1 MSESHELS
9 KLDTNSFEHMINLI
23 ALQVLGGGHTGF
35 GPGPDGGRDG
45 YFEGDA
51 PYPSLTERWSGRWYI
66 QSKFHK
72 PHLSKNPQKWLVEQI
87 KEELEEFQKSRT
99 KRLWPDNWIVAT
111 NIDPSGAPETGAF
124 DQARKMVAEARPGL
138 EKHFHIWGGQ
148 KILGFLALHPKITD
162 QYWRFLTP
170 VSVLR
175 QLYDTISDAQAS
187 VKDVIR
193 HLVVTQFKEQQFTK
207 LEQAGS
213 TADTR
218 PGIHR
223 LFTDLPFLCSQ
234 HKFVGMGAKYLAQT
248 AAQHHR
254 IEDSLPDSS
263 PWRSWRRHPCRARIW
278 FIKGGPGQGKSTL
291 SQYLSQIQRAAL
303 ILSADG
309 PLVTPEQRT
318 VAKEIQD
325 RATESGFWP
334 LVPRIPIYIELKDFA
349 QWYGHRGEDE
359 TRLLLSYLAER
370 LGANLGQTVHTGMLK
385 RAFTAARWLF
395 VFDGLDEVPSDVKD
409 AVAAQVTTFVDD
421 LLVGCASDALTICT
435 SRPQGYSGQF
445 STLDAAVVDLANLSP
460 DQALAC
466 AKPVLEIDRGPEDS
480 RKYLDILRVAIG
492 SHSVREIMTTPLQA
506 HIMAVVVRDGLK
518 PPERKWQLF
527 SNFYQVIKKREA
539 NRTLP
544 DKKLAELL
552 REGDKLLK
560 ALHNRLGFELHRR
573 AETSQGAQT
582 SLERHELNTIIRETV
597 SQLQDSEVDRT
608 VTTLM
613 EATTERLILV
623 NTPETGAAVRFDIR
637 PLQEFFAAEYL
648 YESISSEKLG
658 ARLRVIAGDSHWR
671 EVMHF
676 LLSALVENDRQTEL
690 SVAVEALV
698 DLNEK
703 SDDPNIRAL
712 SRRLALGGIIAAR
725 LLAEGVLDQDKRVR
739 LQFRKSLEPIFGSTD
754 FDVLNTLCE
763 VQRSHSKTWLC
774 DVLID
779 SLLEFSESESIGSAI
794 ILPYLLDD
802 DHYRVAEVTNF
813 VANSSI
819 SYNRCVLKALE
830 TSSIEEAVVFP
841 RWMIMQAFR
850 LLTGPDWVRLGANGL
865 RSAIHVLDSNRQ
877 AINDVALECG
887 IHPALAEICGVLIC
901 GDSGPSSEALPTSSE
916 RCGPVQISYYPI
928 PSELQHKKWSP
939 LVWDALTETSG
950 ILQTIHKI
958 FRFTQNQ
965 DRGERGAL
973 MTSVNG
979 DINFL
984 RALPD
989 HLTVFLSAIDWEDN
1003 DSQTVEDNIAP
1014 AVTAAPRRTK
1024 IRFVDVV
1031 SSDRWATELEPKEW
1045 NRFIENY
1052 PQIALTLLSELPFRQ
1067 SSLPKGPM
1075 YLQTPE
1081 GVGLLGRACRKQPR
1095 LLSAFPELW
1104 GKLLGCSQDSAEEL
1118 RSAICIA
1125 SAGPV
1130 VSKGYAMGLHPFEL
1144 RLPDEAGLLPHLLDA
1159 SVEQSRFWY
1168 RYHRNPATHAGGR
1181 EVIEGGREVIEQSVA
1196 KFLPDPGPLQGIICN
1211 EEPKNAVR
1219 AAAAMLYLLHPQCDV
1234 ALKAMCEELLVKLY
1248 TIDLGRWY
1256 LRAAATALEKAI
1268 FGEDPEALSAMG
1280 RLLQAGRTDFEGR
1293 LALDPVLDRWRQRSK
1308 APVHAARSSLWIA

>member
-1 MSESHELS
+1 MSESYELS
-9 KLDTNSFEHMINLI
+9 KLDTNSFEHIVNLI
-23 ALQVLGGGHTGF
+23 ALRVLGGGHTGF
-35 GPGPDGGRDG
+35 GPGSDGGRDG

-72 PHLSKNPQKWLVEQI
+72 PHLSKDPQKWLVGQI
-87 KEELEEFQKSRT
+87 REELKEFEKSGTR
-99 KRLWPDNWIVAT
+99 RLWPDNWIVAT

-138 EKHFHIWGGQ
+138 EGHFHMWGGQ
-148 KILGFLALHPKITD
+148 KILGFLALHPKIAD

-170 VSVLR
+170 GSVLR
-175 QLYDTISDAQAS
+175 QIYDTISDAQAG
-187 VKDVIR
+187 VEDVIR

-234 HKFVGMGAKYLAQT
+234 HKVEGMGAKHLAQT
-248 AAQHHR
+248 AAQNHR
-254 IEDSLPDSS
+254 IDDSLPDSP

-309 PLVTPEQRT
+309 PRVTPEQRT

-325 RATESGFWP
+325 RATESDLWP
-334 LVPRIPIYIELKDFA
+334 LAPRVPVYVELRDFA
-349 QWYGHRGEDE
+349 QWYGQREEDE
-359 TRLLLSYLAER
+359 TRVLLSYLAER
-370 LGANLGQTVHTGMLK
+370 LGANLGQPVHAGMLK
-385 RAFTAARWLF
+385 RAFTAARWFF

-409 AVAAQVTTFVDD
+409 AVAAQVTSFVDD
-421 LLVGCASDALTICT
+421 LLVACASDALTICT

-445 STLDAAVVDLANLSP
+445 STLDAAVVDLVNLSP

-466 AKPVLEIDRGPEDS
+466 AKPVLAIDRSIEDS

-492 SHSVREIMTTPLQA
+492 SPSVREIMTTPLQA
-506 HIMAVVVRDGLK
+506 HIMAVVVRDGGK

-544 DKKLAELL
+544 DKNLAELL

-582 SLERHELNTIIRETV
+582 SLDRHELNTIIRETV
-597 SQLQDSEVDRT
+597 SQLQDSDVDRT

-623 NTPETGAAVRFDIR
+623 NTPETGAPVRFDIR

-648 YESISSEKLG
+648 YESVSSEKLG
-658 ARLRVIAGDSHWR
+658 ERLRVIAGDSHWR

-690 SVAVEALV
+690 SVAVEALI

-712 SRRLALGGIIAAR
+712 SRRLSLGGIIAAR
-725 LLAEGVLDQDKRVR
+725 LLVEGVLDQDKRVR
-739 LQFRKSLEPIFGSTD
+739 LQFRKSLEPIFASTD
-754 FDVLNTLCE
+754 FRVLSTLHE

-779 SLLEFSESESIGSAI
+779 SLLEFSESESIGAAI

-802 DHYRVAEVTNF
+802 DHNRLTEVTNF
-813 VANSSI
+813 LANSSI
-819 SYNRCVLKALE
+819 SYNRCVLRALE
-830 TSSIEEAVVFP
+830 TSTGPEPVVFP
-841 RWMIMQAFR
+841 RWMIMQVFR
-850 LLTGPDWVRLGANGL
+850 LLTGPDWVRLGEKGL
-865 RSAIHVLDSNRQ
+865 QAAIHVLGSNRP
-877 AINDVALECG
+877 AIKGVALECG
-887 IHPALAEICGVLIC
+887 IYPALAEICGVLIC
-901 GDSGPSSEALPTSSE
+901 GDSELSGEASAPAFEE
-916 RCGPVQISYYPI
+916 RCGPVKINYYPS
-928 PSELQHKKWSP
+928 PPELEHGNWSAQI
-939 LVWDALTETSG
+939 WDALIKAPG
-950 ILQTIHKI
+950 I
-958 FRFTQNQ
+958 FRTIKEMFTHHQ
-965 DRGERGAL
+965 DRGELGSLLAP
-973 MTSVNG
+973 VDG
-979 DINFL
+979 DIDVL
-984 RALPD
+984 RALP
-989 HLTVFLSAIDWEDN
+989 HLTLFLPTIDREGN
-1003 DSQTVEDNIAP
+1003 DSETVKENIVP
-1014 AVTAAPRRTK
+1014 AVAPAPRRTK
-1024 IRFVDVV
+1024 IRFDVNF
-1031 SSDRWATELEPKEW
+1031 SSDQWSTELEPKEW
-1045 NRFIENY
+1045 DRFISNY
-1052 PQIALTLLSELPFRQ
+1052 PWIALNLFNDSPFRRN
-1067 SSLPKGPM
+1067 SPSKGPI
-1075 YLQTPE
+1075 YLETPE
-1081 GVGLLGRACRKQPR
+1081 GAGRLARACREQPY
-1095 LLSAFPELW
+1095 LLRAFPEAW
-1104 GKLLGCSQDSAEEL
+1104 GKLLACSQESAGET

-1125 SAGPV
+1125 SEGPV
-1130 VSKGYAMGLHPFEL
+1130 VSKGYAIDLYPFEL
-1144 RLPDEAGLLPHLLDA
+1144 RLPDEAGLLPHVLNAFL
-1159 SVEQSRFWY
+1159 EQSVFWY
-1168 RYHRNPATHAGGR
+1168 PHFKRNAAMHAGGR
-1181 EVIEGGREVIEQSVA
+1181 EDVEQWVA
-1196 KFLPDPGPLQGIICN
+1196 KFLPDPASLHGIIYN
-1211 EEPKNAVR
+1211 EGFKNVIR
-1219 AAAAMLYLLHPQCDV
+1219 AAAVMLYLLHPQRDL
-1234 ALKAMCEELLVKLY
+1234 ALKATCEALLVKLY
-1248 TIDLGRWY
+1248 TIDLGGWY
-1256 LRAAATALEKAI
+1256 LRAAATALEQAI
-1268 FGEDPEALSAMG
+1268 FEEDPEALSAMG

-1308 APVHAARSSLWIA
+1308 APVHAVQSSQLWIS